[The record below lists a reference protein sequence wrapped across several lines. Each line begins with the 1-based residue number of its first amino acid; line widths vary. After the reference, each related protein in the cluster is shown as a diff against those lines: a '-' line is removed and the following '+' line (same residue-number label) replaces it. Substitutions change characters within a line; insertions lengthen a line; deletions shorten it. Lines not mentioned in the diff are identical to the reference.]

1 MFDETS
7 FCRLAAFVC
16 QYQCQ
21 QLDERTG
28 WELRRDFRTVYVPS
42 DIRRRWFGQ
51 LAEVFKLFVA
61 SVVCAGYVFAHR
73 ATIVPASR
81 SFFANS
87 AQRRRTHR
95 CDIDKSTPRCRDILE
110 LDPRPLSVHK
120 QIVQKADAD
129 TLPLYIRVFTSI
141 TLQKHIY
148 AYRRRRQHRH
158 ATHCAARNTLY
169 HTSLRVVP
177 HALVD
182 KLLGGRRVPDFEV
195 PSLSNKAAIFI
206 GSVSTL
212 CNVRF
217 RRIHR

>member
-28 WELRRDFRTVYVPS
+28 WELRRDFRIVYVPS
-42 DIRRRWFGQ
+42 DIRRRWFGR

-61 SVVCAGYVFAHR
+61 IVVYTGYVFAHR
-73 ATIVPASR
+73 ATIVPAPR

-110 LDPRPLSVHK
+110 HDPRFLSVHE

-129 TLPLYIRVFTSI
+129 TFPSYTCAFTSI

-158 ATHCAARNTLY
+158 ATHCAARNTL
-169 HTSLRVVP
+169 
-177 HALVD
+177 
-182 KLLGGRRVPDFEV
+182 
-195 PSLSNKAAIFI
+195 
-206 GSVSTL
+206 
-212 CNVRF
+212 
-217 RRIHR
+217 